1 MDNEMGFKNVPT
13 ATTNHANE
21 SDNGEGS
28 SSRGGFGGFVDSF
41 RPAPSFAHVKSSG
54 KITTDSDADSA
65 DVQQADQLSQGLKS
79 RHLQMIAIGGSIGTG
94 LFVSSGAALAAGG
107 PGSVVIGFG
116 LVGIMIYCTV
126 QALGELAVQFPIA
139 GSFAAHASR
148 FVDPAWGFAM
158 GWNYALLWL
167 VSLPLEIIAAS
178 ITISF
183 WEGSRD
189 INPTVWVTIFFV
201 AITVINLFGVKGKC
215 FKILQVTLGASY

>member
-13 ATTNHANE
+13 ATTNHAND

-28 SSRGGFGGFVDSF
+28 SGRGGFGGFVDSF

-201 AITVINLFGVKGKC
+201 AITVINLFGVKGKSS
-215 FKILQVTLGASY
+215 KTLQVSLRVFH